1 VYIFIEDKGRLNV
14 EKFFNFQGESTNRM
28 TRDTHMVHFSI
39 MDAYR
44 LGIGHIRR
52 RFQRTAI
59 NVASIALANSF
70 LTSLVFS
77 DLFYQTYSVIESG
90 TTGVDAYQYWLVAVA
105 LVVSVVGITN
115 AMLIAVYERTREI
128 GTMKCIG
135 ALDQHIVMLFLVE
148 AFIQGTAGGLIG
160 YVFGVFAALLSTGF
174 TTGFDI
180 IFKVNSWTLVIN
192 LFGTTALSIFL
203 SLAASLYPAWRAS
216 KLPPVE
222 ALRYEL

>member
-1 VYIFIEDKGRLNV
+1 MS
-14 EKFFNFQGESTNRM
+14 GESN
-28 TRDTHMVHFSI
+28 MVHFSI

-44 LGIGHIRR
+44 LGIGYIRR

-70 LTSLVFS
+70 LTSLAFT
-77 DLFYQTYSVIESG
+77 DIFYQTYSVIEGGSL
-90 TTGVDAYQYWLVAVA
+90 GVDAYQYWLVAVA
-105 LVVSVVGITN
+105 LIVSVVGITN

-148 AFIQGTAGGLIG
+148 AVIQGTAGGLIG
-160 YVFGVFAALLSTGF
+160 YILGVLAALASVGF

-180 IFKVNSWTLVIN
+180 IFKVGSLDLVVY
-192 LFGTTALSIFL
+192 LVGTTALSIIL
-203 SLAASLYPAWRAS
+203 SVVASMYPAWRAS
-216 KLPPVE
+216 KLLPVE

>member
-1 VYIFIEDKGRLNV
+1 MS
-14 EKFFNFQGESTNRM
+14 GETRM
-28 TRDTHMVHFSI
+28 IHFSL

-44 LGIGHIRR
+44 LGIGYIRR

-59 NVASIALANSF
+59 NVTSIALANSF
-70 LTSLVFS
+70 LTSLALS
-77 DLFYQTYSVIESG
+77 DRFYQTYSAIEGG
-90 TTGVDAYQYWLVAVA
+90 TLWIDAYQYWLVAVA
-105 LVVSVVGITN
+105 LIVSVVGITN
-115 AMLIAVYERTREI
+115 AMLISVYERTREI

-148 AFIQGTAGGLIG
+148 AVIQGATGGLIG
-160 YVFGVFAALLSTGF
+160 YFLGVLAALASVGF

-180 IFKVNSWTLVIN
+180 IFKVGSLDLAMFLV
-192 LFGTTALSIFL
+192 GTTMMSIILSIV
-203 SLAASLYPAWRAS
+203 ASLYPAWRAS

>member
-1 VYIFIEDKGRLNV
+1 MNDE
-14 EKFFNFQGESTNRM
+14 
-28 TRDTHMVHFSI
+28 TRMVHFSL

-44 LGIGHIRR
+44 LGVGHIRR

-70 LTSLVFS
+70 LTSLALT
-77 DLFYQTYSVIESG
+77 DLFYQTYSILEG
-90 TTGVDAYQYWLVAVA
+90 GGLGIDAYQYWLVTVA

-135 ALDQHIVMLFLVE
+135 ALDQHILILFLVE
-148 AFIQGTAGGLIG
+148 AVIQGAAGGVIG
-160 YVFGVFAALLSTGF
+160 YLLGVLAALFSAGF

-180 IFKVNSWTLVIN
+180 IIKVDALELVTY
-192 LFGTTALSIFL
+192 FAGTTALSITL
-203 SLAASLYPAWRAS
+203 SILASLYPAWRAS

>member
-1 VYIFIEDKGRLNV
+1 MSSE
-14 EKFFNFQGESTNRM
+14 
-28 TRDTHMVHFSI
+28 THMVHFSL

-44 LGIGHIRR
+44 LGFGHIRR

-70 LTSLVFS
+70 LTSLALT
-77 DLFYQTYSVIESG
+77 DLFYQTFSVIEGG
-90 TTGVDAYQYWLVAVA
+90 TLGVDAYQYWLVTVA
-105 LVVSVVGITN
+105 LIVSVVGITN

-148 AFIQGTAGGLIG
+148 AVIQGMAGGLIG
-160 YVFGVFAALLSTGF
+160 FTLGVLAALASVGF

-180 IFKVNSWTLVIN
+180 IFKVGSWNLVVY
-192 LFGTTALSIFL
+192 LVGTTALSITL
-203 SLAASLYPAWRAS
+203 SIVASLYPAWRAS

>member
-1 VYIFIEDKGRLNV
+1 MS
-14 EKFFNFQGESTNRM
+14 GE
-28 TRDTHMVHFSI
+28 TRMVHFSL

-44 LGIGHIRR
+44 LGIGYIRR

-70 LTSLVFS
+70 LTSLALT
-77 DLFYQTYSVIESG
+77 DLFYQTYSEVEG
-90 TTGVDAYQYWLVAVA
+90 GALAVDAYQYWLVGVA
-105 LVVSVVGITN
+105 LIVSVVGITN
-115 AMLIAVYERTREI
+115 AMLIAVYERTKEI

-148 AFIQGTAGGLIG
+148 SVIQGAVGGVLG
-160 YVFGVFAALLSTGF
+160 YLLGVLAALASAGF

-180 IFKVNSWTLVIN
+180 LFKVAAFDLVFYF
-192 LFGTTALSIFL
+192 LGTTILSIALSVV
-203 SLAASLYPAWRAS
+203 ASMYPAWRAS
-216 KLPPVE
+216 MLPPVE

>member
-1 VYIFIEDKGRLNV
+1 MSDGSRI
-14 EKFFNFQGESTNRM
+14 
-28 TRDTHMVHFSI
+28 VHFSV

-44 LGIGHIRR
+44 LGVGYIRR

-70 LTSLVFS
+70 LTSLVLT
-77 DLFYQTYSVIESG
+77 DLFYATYSALEG
-90 TTGVDAYQYWLVAVA
+90 GAFGVDAYQYWLVAVA
-105 LVVSVVGITN
+105 LIVSVVGITN

-148 AFIQGTAGGLIG
+148 AIIQGIVGGLTGFILG
-160 YVFGVFAALLSTGF
+160 IFAALLSTGF
-174 TTGFDI
+174 MTGFDI
-180 IFKVNSWTLVIN
+180 IFKVGGVD
-192 LFGTTALSIFL
+192 LFIHMMGTTALSVML
-203 SLAASLYPAWRAS
+203 SVIASMYPAWRAS

>member
-1 VYIFIEDKGRLNV
+1 
-14 EKFFNFQGESTNRM
+14 
-28 TRDTHMVHFSI
+28 MVHFSL

-44 LGIGHIRR
+44 LGVGHIRR

-70 LTSLVFS
+70 LTSLALT
-77 DLFYQTYSVIESG
+77 DLFYQTYSILEG
-90 TTGVDAYQYWLVAVA
+90 GGLGIDAYQYWLVTVA

-135 ALDQHIVMLFLVE
+135 ALDQHILILFLVE
-148 AFIQGTAGGLIG
+148 AVIQGAAGGVIG
-160 YVFGVFAALLSTGF
+160 YLLGVLAALFSAGF

-180 IFKVNSWTLVIN
+180 IIKVDALELVTY
-192 LFGTTALSIFL
+192 FAGTTALSITL
-203 SLAASLYPAWRAS
+203 SILASLYPAWRAS

>member
-1 VYIFIEDKGRLNV
+1 MSG
-14 EKFFNFQGESTNRM
+14 
-28 TRDTHMVHFSI
+28 DTHMVHFSLA
-39 MDAYR
+39 DAYR
-44 LGIGHIRR
+44 LGIGYIRR

-70 LTSLVFS
+70 LTSLALT
-77 DLFYQTYSVIESG
+77 DLFYQTYSALEG
-90 TTGVDAYQYWLVAVA
+90 GAFGVDAYQYWLVAVA
-105 LVVSVVGITN
+105 LIVSVVGITN

-135 ALDQHIVMLFLVE
+135 ALDQHILMLFLVE
-148 AFIQGTAGGLIG
+148 AMIQGATGGVLG
-160 YVFGVFAALLSTGF
+160 YMLGVLAALASAGF

-180 IFKVNSWTLVIN
+180 VFKVGAVEMVTYLA
-192 LFGTTALSIFL
+192 GTTLLSIIL
-203 SLAASLYPAWRAS
+203 SIVASMYPAWKAS

>member
-1 VYIFIEDKGRLNV
+1 MS
-14 EKFFNFQGESTNRM
+14 GETK
-28 TRDTHMVHFSI
+28 MVHFSI

-44 LGIGHIRR
+44 LGIGYIRR

-70 LTSLVFS
+70 LTSLAFA
-77 DLFYQTYSVIESG
+77 DIFYQTYSAIEGGSL
-90 TTGVDAYQYWLVAVA
+90 GVDAYQYWLVAVA
-105 LVVSVVGITN
+105 LIVSVVGITN

-148 AFIQGTAGGLIG
+148 AVIQGTAGGLIG
-160 YVFGVFAALLSTGF
+160 YTIGVLAALASVGF

-180 IFKVNSWTLVIN
+180 IFKVGSLDLVVY
-192 LFGTTALSIFL
+192 LVGTTALSIIL
-203 SLAASLYPAWRAS
+203 SVVASMYPAWRAS

>member
-1 VYIFIEDKGRLNV
+1 MS
-14 EKFFNFQGESTNRM
+14 GE
-28 TRDTHMVHFSI
+28 THMVHFSL
-39 MDAYR
+39 MDAYK
-44 LGIGHIRR
+44 LGIGYIRR

-70 LTSLVFS
+70 LTSLGLTDV
-77 DLFYQTYSVIESG
+77 FYQTYAALEG
-90 TTGVDAYQYWLVAVA
+90 GAFGVDAYQYWLVAVA
-105 LVVSVVGITN
+105 LIVSVVGITN

-148 AFIQGTAGGLIG
+148 SVIQGTVGGVLG
-160 YVFGVFAALLSTGF
+160 FLLGVLAALASVGF

-180 IFKVNSWTLVIN
+180 IFKVGILDLLVY
-192 LFGTTALSIFL
+192 FGGTTLLSIVL
-203 SLAASLYPAWRAS
+203 SIIASMYPAWKAS
-216 KLPPVE
+216 QLPPVE

>member
-1 VYIFIEDKGRLNV
+1 MSSETRMVY
-14 EKFFNFQGESTNRM
+14 
-28 TRDTHMVHFSI
+28 FSL
-39 MDAYR
+39 MDAIR
-44 LGIGHIRR
+44 LGMGHIRR

-70 LTSLVFS
+70 LTSLALT
-77 DLFYQTYSVIESG
+77 DLFYQTYSVLEGGALGI
-90 TTGVDAYQYWLVAVA
+90 DAYQYWLVAVA

-135 ALDQHIVMLFLVE
+135 ALDQHILMLFLVE
-148 AFIQGTAGGLIG
+148 AVIQGAAGGIIG
-160 YVFGVFAALLSTGF
+160 FILGVLAALVSAGF

-180 IFKVNSWTLVIN
+180 IFKVSTIELAQY
-192 LFGTTALSIFL
+192 FAGTTVLSILL
-203 SLAASLYPAWRAS
+203 SILASLYPAWRAS

>member
-1 VYIFIEDKGRLNV
+1 MS
-14 EKFFNFQGESTNRM
+14 GESN
-28 TRDTHMVHFSI
+28 MVHFSI

-44 LGIGHIRR
+44 LGIGYIRR

-70 LTSLVFS
+70 LTSLAFT
-77 DLFYQTYSVIESG
+77 DIFYQTYSVIEGGSLV
-90 TTGVDAYQYWLVAVA
+90 VDAYQYWLVAVA
-105 LVVSVVGITN
+105 LIVSVVGITN

-148 AFIQGTAGGLIG
+148 AVIQGTAGGLIG
-160 YVFGVFAALLSTGF
+160 YILGVLAALASVGF

-180 IFKVNSWTLVIN
+180 IFKVGSLDLVVY
-192 LFGTTALSIFL
+192 LVGTTALSIIL
-203 SLAASLYPAWRAS
+203 SVVASMYPAWRAS